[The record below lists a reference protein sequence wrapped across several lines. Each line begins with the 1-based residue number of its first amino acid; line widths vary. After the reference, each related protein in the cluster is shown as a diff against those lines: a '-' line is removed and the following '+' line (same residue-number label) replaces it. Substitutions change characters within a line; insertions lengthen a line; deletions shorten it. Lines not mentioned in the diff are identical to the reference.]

1 MKFKLKGICV
11 EICGDTP
18 SYKLKQLDTL
28 CKKELKQELK
38 LSKRYFILWLR
49 KSINHELQERQIQKL
64 ILTN

>member
-18 SYKLKQLDTL
+18 SYKLKQLDNL
-28 CKKELKQELK
+28 CKKELNKKLK
-38 LSKRYFILWLR
+38 ENKREFIMWLR
-49 KSINHELQERQIQKL
+49 KSINHELQERQIKKF